1 MIIKDVDIIVKKSNN
16 IKLKNLKSK
25 IVSYVMYL
33 ETLLAIFM
41 VISVLLSS
49 KDLISFI
56 VQIFT
61 LDAVLSYDMFQ
72 KFLSHLLLLVI
83 ALELALM
90 LVRHTPNSVVEVMLY
105 AVARK
110 MLVYGST
117 AMEIFLGVLSLAG
130 IFFIKK
136 YLFSA
141 RDKRLEEEDSFA
153 EELSI
158 DAIEK
163 NTTISKENIK

>member
-1 MIIKDVDIIVKKSNN
+1 KKYSD

-25 IVSYVMYL
+25 IISGVMWL

-41 VISVLLSS
+41 IASVLLSS

-56 VQIFT
+56 VQIYT
-61 LDAVLSYDMFQ
+61 LDAIPSYDMFQ

-90 LVRHTPNSVVEVMLY
+90 LVKHTPNSVVEVMLY
-105 AVARK
+105 AIARK
-110 MLVYGST
+110 MLVYGSS
-117 AMEIFLGVLSLAG
+117 ALEIFLGVLSLAG

-136 YLFSA
+136 YLFSE
-141 RDKRLEEEDSFA
+141 RDKKLEEKESFVQ
-153 EELSI
+153 ELSVDI
-158 DAIEK
+158 IK
-163 NTTISKENIK
+163 KTNVISNKTTE

>member
-1 MIIKDVDIIVKKSNN
+1 MKKYSD

-25 IVSYVMYL
+25 IISGVMWL

-41 VISVLLSS
+41 IASVLLSS

-56 VQIFT
+56 VEIFT
-61 LDAVLSYDMFQ
+61 LDAIPSYDMFQ

-90 LVRHTPNSVVEVMLY
+90 LVKHTPNSVVEVMLY
-105 AVARK
+105 AIARK
-110 MLVYGST
+110 MLVYGSS
-117 AMEIFLGVLSLAG
+117 ALEIFLGVLSLAG

-136 YLFSA
+136 YLFSE
-141 RDKRLEEEDSFA
+141 RDKKLEEKESFVQ
-153 EELSI
+153 ELSVDI
-158 DAIEK
+158 IK
-163 NTTISKENIK
+163 KTNVISNKTTE